1 MLFIAVYL
9 KVKLNLASLV
19 LEIIILSEVSQT
31 KTNTIWYHLYV
42 ESKNKYKR
50 TYLLNRFIDLE
61 NELTVTSGEGIDWY
75 RGGIDWEFEIDIY
88 TFLYLK

>member
-1 MLFIAVYL
+1 M
-9 KVKLNLASLV
+9 
-19 LEIIILSEVSQT
+19 
-31 KTNTIWYHLYV
+31 

-50 TYLLNRFIDLE
+50 TYLLNRFTDLE
-61 NELTVTSGEGIDWY
+61 NELIVTSGEGIGWC

>member
-1 MLFIAVYL
+1 M
-9 KVKLNLASLV
+9 
-19 LEIIILSEVSQT
+19 
-31 KTNTIWYHLYV
+31 